1 MDGVLINSEMEYIK
15 LFEQFLAE
23 NNVFIEREKLYF
35 LAGSTRQVEDEFLA
49 QLLNVDIKESNQRK
63 HAFYELHPLDYME
76 LRKEYVKEILEYLS
90 SEGFTI
96 ALASS
101 SPMDNILEVL
111 NQCEI
116 KEYFSLLVSGEM
128 FKESKPNPEI
138 YEYTV
143 KQLGLSKEEILVV
156 EDSNYGVEAAKR
168 AGLQVAAVYDP
179 ILQFN
184 VEQADYKIK
193 TLKELRKLVKCEEGS
208 I

>member
-15 LFEQFLAE
+15 LFEGFLAE
-23 NNVFIEREKLYF
+23 NKVSIEREKLYF

-49 QLLNVDIKESNQRK
+49 SLLHLDVEEANRKK
-63 HAFYELHPLDYME
+63 HAYYDQYPVDYMGI
-76 LRKEYVKEILEYLS
+76 RKVYVKEILEYLKQNHY
-90 SEGFTI
+90 TI

-111 NQCEI
+111 KQCEI
-116 KEYFSLLVSGEM
+116 SEYFSLLVSGEM

-143 KQLGLSKEEILVV
+143 QQLGLDKSEILVV

-168 AGLQVAAVYDP
+168 ANLKVAAVYDP
-179 ILQFN
+179 ILQFD

-193 TLKELRKLVKCEEGS
+193 TLEELKDLVS
-208 I
+208 

>member
-1 MDGVLINSEMEYIK
+1 MDGVLINSELEYIK
-15 LFEQFLAE
+15 LFERFLAE

-35 LAGSTRQVEDEFLA
+35 LAGSTRQVEDEFLSK
-49 QLLNVDIKESNQRK
+49 LLNIDIKETNQRK
-63 HAFYELHPLDYME
+63 HAFYNQYPLDYMKI
-76 LRKEYVKEILEYLS
+76 RKNHVKEILEYLS
-90 SEGFTI
+90 SEGVTI

-111 NQCEI
+111 SQCEI
-116 KEYFSLLVSGEM
+116 EEYFSLLVSGEM
-128 FKESKPNPEI
+128 FNESKPNPEI
-138 YEYTV
+138 YDYTV
-143 KQLGLSKEEILVV
+143 NHLGLSKEEVLVV

-168 AGLQVAAVYDP
+168 AGLQVVAVYDP